1 MEASSHEMKYAK
13 VFKSNSLSFS
23 NFLKKSRPLNLT
35 DLAEI
40 WHEG

>member
-13 VFKSNSLSFS
+13 VFESNSLSVS

-35 DLAEI
+35 DSAEI